1 MSSLQAQIEK
11 RGERIFDL
19 VDRYPESI
27 FSTAG
32 FYQRMM
38 ALSMRDE
45 HFKVQMFRFVDVLA
59 SLQRSSDIVQH
70 LGEYFADM
78 RDGFAAY
85 KPRKSRVASPSL
97 RGFAPVIHTGVR
109 LARIVPWLSSMVL
122 RRNVSGMARQF
133 IAGKNPDDVMKT
145 LRKRRQ
151 QNIGFTVDLLGE
163 AVVSETEAGA
173 YAARCSE
180 LLEHLS
186 RETCGWTDPL
196 GTNSELFPVVN
207 LSVKISALYSQMNPA
222 DPVGAI
228 AHLAPK
234 LRPILRR
241 ARELGAFIN
250 FDMESYAHKNTT
262 LDLFKTLCAEAEFK
276 DWPHAG
282 IVIQAYLRDA
292 EADLRDL
299 IEWGRARGTRF
310 TVRLVKGA
318 YWDYEKIKSR
328 QNGWDCPVYL
338 QKPESDVNFEAL
350 TRVLLENESIV
361 TAAFGSHNV
370 RSIAH
375 AQALAEELGI
385 DRSRFEFQFLYG
397 MAGPIKRALVE
408 MSYRVREYCPV
419 GELLPGMSYLV
430 RRLLENTSN
439 EGFLRAKFS
448 EHVSAAQLLRNP
460 GEIIRRGES
469 ASPLAK
475 GERIEVRRSTPGSA
489 QDTETLTLPSPFARE
504 RRTTTAEDRHRYNGA
519 NGRARQCQSGSDPGA
534 PPGVEQPPGDVYK
547 NSPLVNF
554 VYKESQ
560 EKMQAALRDVRNRF
574 GQEFP
579 LVING
584 EKIWTDKLT
593 PSVNPS
599 APNEIVGY
607 AAEAGIPEAE
617 RAVKAARDAFGKWSR
632 TSFEERAQLLER
644 AAAIL
649 DRRRYELSALEVFE
663 VGKPWAEA
671 DGDLR
676 EAIDFCHFYAHQMRL
691 IGRPRLTQQV
701 PGEESYQHYWPRG
714 VALVIA
720 PWNFPMAIL
729 CGMVSAALVTG
740 NTVIMKPSEQSLNIG
755 AMLMEIFEEAGVP
768 PGVLNFLN
776 GRGSVIGAHL
786 VDHKDVDLI
795 AFTGSREV
803 GLRIWESAGKT
814 REGQR
819 ELKHVICEMGGKN
832 PVIIDS
838 DADLDEA
845 IVDSIYSAFGYQGQ
859 KCSALSRLI
868 VLEENYDRVM
878 ERLLNAAASLRV
890 GNPEAPGIMV
900 GPVIDEAAYRRIL
913 EYIDIGKS
921 EATLAYQAK
930 DLPPQGYFIPPT
942 IFTGVKPDM
951 RIAREEIFGPVLSV
965 LKVRDLDEA
974 IEVANGTDYALTAG
988 FFSRSPANIER
999 AKAEIEAGN
1008 VYINRSCTGAVVGRH
1023 PFGGFKMSG
1032 GGTKAGGE
1040 DYLLQFLLPRVVTE
1054 NIMRHGFA
1062 PEETPQYRDEFLPPR

>member
-1 MSSLQAQIEK
+1 MSSLQGEIEQ
-11 RGERIFDL
+11 RGTRIFEL
-19 VDRYPESI
+19 VDRHPESL
-27 FSTAG
+27 FSKAG

-45 HFKVQMFRFVDVLA
+45 HFKVQMFRFVDVLP
-59 SLQRSSDIVQH
+59 SLRRSSDILEH
-70 LGEYFADM
+70 LEEYFAGI
-78 RDGFAAY
+78 RNGFA
-85 KPRKSRVASPSL
+85 S
-97 RGFAPVIHTGVR
+97 IIDTGVR
-109 LARIVPWLSSMVL
+109 LARIVPWVSGRVL
-122 RRNVSGMARQF
+122 RWNVSGMARQF

-145 LRKRRQ
+145 LRKRRAE
-151 QNIGFTVDLLGE
+151 NIGFTVDLLGE
-163 AVVSETEAGA
+163 AVLSEKEADE
-173 YAARCSE
+173 YAARCLD
-180 LLEHLS
+180 LLEGLA
-186 RETCGWTDPL
+186 RETRDWTDPL
-196 GTNSELFPVVN
+196 AKNSELFPVVN

-222 DPVGAI
+222 DPDEAI

-234 LRPILRR
+234 LRPIMRR

-262 LDLFKTLCAEAEFK
+262 LELFKTIFTEEEFK

-299 IEWGRARGTRF
+299 IDWGRARGTHF

-318 YWDYEKIKSR
+318 YWDYETIKSR
-328 QNGWDCPVYL
+328 QNSWDCPVYF
-338 QKPESDVNFEAL
+338 QKPESDVNFEGL
-350 TRVLLENESIV
+350 TRLLLENESIV

-370 RSIAH
+370 RSIAY
-375 AQALAEELGI
+375 AQALADELGI
-385 DRSRFEFQFLYG
+385 DRSRFEFQLLYG

-408 MSYRVREYCPV
+408 LGYRVREYCPV

-448 EHVSAAQLLRNP
+448 ENASAEELLRDP
-460 GEIIRRGES
+460 HELIRR
-469 ASPLAK
+469 
-475 GERIEVRRSTPGSA
+475 
-489 QDTETLTLPSPFARE
+489 
-504 RRTTTAEDRHRYNGA
+504 NGA
-519 NGRARQCQSGSDPGA
+519 KPEATTGDRQHQNAASLEAPSGDI
-534 PPGVEQPPGDVYK
+534 YK
-547 NSPLVNF
+547 NSSLVNF
-554 VYKESQ
+554 VYKDSQ
-560 EKMQAALRDVRNRF
+560 EKMRSALREVRNRF
-574 GQEFP
+574 GEKHP
-579 LVING
+579 LVIGG
-584 EKIWTDKLT
+584 EKVWTDKLT

-599 APNEIVGY
+599 APKMVVGSV
-607 AAEAGIPEAE
+607 AEAGIPEAE
-617 RAVKAARDAFGKWSR
+617 RAVKAARAAFEKWSR
-632 TSFEERAQLLER
+632 TPFEERAQLLER
-644 AAAIL
+644 AAAIME
-649 DRRRYELSALEVFE
+649 RRRYELSALEVFE

-671 DGDLR
+671 DGDIR
-676 EAIDFCHFYAHQMRL
+676 EAMDFCRFYAAQTRL
-691 IGRPRLTQQV
+691 IGQPRLTQHV

-720 PWNFPMAIL
+720 PWNFPIAIL

-740 NTVIMKPSEQSLNIG
+740 NTVIMKPSEQSIICG
-755 AMLMEIFEEAGVP
+755 AMLMQIFEEAGVP
-768 PGVLNFLN
+768 PGVLNFLS

-803 GLRIWESAGKT
+803 GLRIWESAGIT
-814 REGQR
+814 RPGQR
-819 ELKHVICEMGGKN
+819 ELKHVVCEMGGKN

-845 IVDSIYSAFGYQGQ
+845 IADSIYSAFGYQGQ

-868 VLEENYDRVM
+868 VLEENYERVM
-878 ERLLNAAASLRV
+878 ERLLSATASLRV
-890 GNPEAPGIMV
+890 GNPEEPGMMV
-900 GPVIDEAAYRRIL
+900 GPVIDEAAYKRIQ
-913 EYIDIGKS
+913 EYIDIGKG

-930 DLPPQGYFIPPT
+930 GVPPEGYFIPPT
-942 IFTGVKPDM
+942 IFTDVKPDM

-974 IEVANGTDYALTAG
+974 IDVANGTDYALTAG
-988 FFSRSPANIER
+988 FFSRSPANIDR
-999 AKAEIEAGN
+999 AKAQIEAGN

-1032 GGTKAGGE
+1032 GGTKAGGA

-1054 NIMRHGFA
+1054 NVTRHGFA
-1062 PEETPQYRDEFLPPR
+1062 PEETPQYRDEFLWPKRQ